1 MKKPVLAVLAAAL
14 LLMPVSAF
22 AKKAATMP
30 ATTPATTTT
39 MPADKMAK
47 VNVNTATAAELL
59 KIPGVNTKI
68 AAEIIKN
75 RPYKDSAE
83 LVKKVKGIGPKN
95 VMKMMPMLSF

>member
-1 MKKPVLAVLAAAL
+1 MPMPAAA
-14 LLMPVSAF
+14 PATT
-22 AKKAATMP
+22 ATMP
-30 ATTPATTTT
+30 SDK
-39 MPADKMAK
+39 MPMDKMAK

-59 KIPGVNTKI
+59 KIPGVNAKI
-68 AAEIIKN
+68 ATEIIKS

>member
-14 LLMPVSAF
+14 LLMPVSAY
-22 AKKAATMP
+22 AKKAAMP

-39 MPADKMAK
+39 MPASTMAK
-47 VNVNTATAAELL
+47 VNVNTATAAELM
-59 KIPGVNTKI
+59 KIPGVNAKI

-75 RPYKDSAE
+75 RPYKNSAE